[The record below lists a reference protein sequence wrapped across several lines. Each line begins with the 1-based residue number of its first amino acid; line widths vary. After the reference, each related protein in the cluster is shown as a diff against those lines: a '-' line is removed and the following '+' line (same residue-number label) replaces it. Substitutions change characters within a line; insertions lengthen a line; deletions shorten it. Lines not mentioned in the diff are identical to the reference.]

1 MKVYNNKLYFT
12 TIDSFSRCPM
22 DQGYSGFC
30 GRVILYNG
38 TNWNT
43 VFDHRSSNYKDGYW
57 MYSLEVYNGRLYA
70 GTADRIY
77 MTSDGNNWQLTFDSV
92 QGAQYAMVMKTW
104 NNRIYVGLGNG
115 AMFKDDMLE
124 PTTTTT
130 SITTTS
136 TTTTTKKTTTTIKL
150 PCNRWLCAI

>member
-22 DQGYSGFC
+22 NQGYSGFC
-30 GRVILYNG
+30 GRVISYDG
-38 TNWNT
+38 NWTT
-43 VFDHRSSNYKDGYW
+43 VFDHRSSNFKDGYW
-57 MYSLEVYNGRLYA
+57 MYSLEVYNNRLYA

-77 MTSDGNNWQLTFDSV
+77 MSTNGNSWQLTFDSTE
-92 QGAQYAMVMKTW
+92 GAQYAMVMKTW

-124 PTTTTT
+124 LTTTTTT
-130 SITTTS
+130 STI
-136 TTTTTKKTTTTIKL
+136 KTTTTVCKRGM
-150 PCNRWLCAI
+150 PCAI